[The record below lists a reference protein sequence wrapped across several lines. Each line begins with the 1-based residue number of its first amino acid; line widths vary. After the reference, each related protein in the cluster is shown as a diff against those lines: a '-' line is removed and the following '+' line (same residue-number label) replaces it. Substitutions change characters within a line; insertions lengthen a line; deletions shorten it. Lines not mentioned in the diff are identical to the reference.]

1 MLWPQVPVGLYTNFT
16 LMPEYLR
23 ELGYRT
29 HAIGKYVFIL
39 QKFSKTFFCT
49 YLINLYLLKITRWHL
64 GFCNEA
70 YLPTRRGFDSFRGP
84 YLGALEFYS
93 HNRKPTG
100 KIFEK

>member
-1 MLWPQVPVGLYTNFT
+1 MQLESTFLYFKNFQ
-16 LMPEYLR
+16 
-23 ELGYRT
+23 
-29 HAIGKYVFIL
+29 KYFL
-39 QKFSKTFFCT
+39 
-49 YLINLYLLKITRWHL
+49 YLINFYLLKKFTRWHL

>member
-1 MLWPQVPVGLYTNFT
+1 MQLES
-16 LMPEYLR
+16 M
-23 ELGYRT
+23 
-29 HAIGKYVFIL
+29 
-39 QKFSKTFFCT
+39 
-49 YLINLYLLKITRWHL
+49 LLKSPLEIFFFKYYFCQNRWHL

-100 KIFEK
+100 M